1 MKMRTGLLSIATLGT
16 LVACSSSNGTK
27 GTAGS
32 PQGSGTLSQNAVFLN
47 AKSASDVDVEPAFL
61 AFPASTHSDQL
72 ERAVGDIIVGDKG
85 GPSTKNPWGF
95 LRKVTA
101 APVLDGETITI
112 ATTTATLNEAVSQ
125 ATFQSTLQAPKLT
138 ATGPVTADARPI
150 HALSGVG
157 TSGGTTIQLLDFS
170 GTKLLNVANSVTLHS
185 GDTVGYTA
193 TATVTTG
200 TLDFSPSFDIGAD
213 IEPNLSDPL
222 SSVKEFHVKAN
233 GQLDADL
240 ELNLG
245 FALTGNMTG
254 ADLTD
259 LIAENVLQ
267 APSATLADYPIDLG
281 SISLGI
287 ISIPVHAEFKATLAC
302 ELSYGG
308 GVGVDV
314 GGKVSGSVT
323 AGFEYESSQLTPV
336 FDHSESF
343 TMIGPNW
350 TSDAAVH
357 VLCSVKPEFD
367 LSFFDVASGSIY
379 AQPHVSLDASAVC
392 SPSAL
397 TATVSG
403 SAQAGIDAVASA
415 NVDVFGLYQWNKTC
429 TLFDVESPTAAVS
442 GTFPLPGGATTTCT
456 SNPPAAVA
464 PLAAPPPS
472 CFGGSSRSSSGG
484 SSGSGSG
491 SGSSSGGSSS
501 GGSTGDD
508 AGTTVD
514 AGSSDAGS
522 TVSSDAG
529 SCDHSACTS
538 GDALGASCTD
548 DNQGGACITA
558 ICANDSFCC
567 QFTWDGTCVAHVTNG
582 DYGCLKSD
590 CPASP

>member
-1 MKMRTGLLSIATLGT
+1 M
-16 LVACSSSNGTK
+16 
-27 GTAGS
+27 
-32 PQGSGTLSQNAVFLN
+32 
-47 AKSASDVDVEPAFL
+47 
-61 AFPASTHSDQL
+61 
-72 ERAVGDIIVGDKG
+72 
-85 GPSTKNPWGF
+85 
-95 LRKVTA
+95 
-101 APVLDGETITI
+101 
-112 ATTTATLNEAVSQ
+112 
-125 ATFQSTLQAPKLT
+125 
-138 ATGPVTADARPI
+138 
-150 HALSGVG
+150 
-157 TSGGTTIQLLDFS
+157 
-170 GTKLLNVANSVTLHS
+170 TLHS

-240 ELNLG
+240 ELNVG

-323 AGFEYESSQLTPV
+323 AGFEYENSQLTPV
-336 FDHSESF
+336 FNHTESF

-442 GTFPLPGGATTTCT
+442 GTFPLPGGAATTCT

-472 CFGGSSRSSSGG
+472 CFGGSSGSSSGG

-491 SGSSSGGSSS
+491 SGIQLGRNRAR
-501 GGSTGDD
+501 
-508 AGTTVD
+508 AGRAATTREPPWTPGARTPGARSPPTPARATTARAPRVMR
-514 AGSSDAGS
+514 
-522 TVSSDAG
+522 
-529 SCDHSACTS
+529 SARAARTTTR
-538 GDALGASCTD
+538 GA
-548 DNQGGACITA
+548 
-558 ICANDSFCC
+558 
-567 QFTWDGTCVAHVTNG
+567 
-582 DYGCLKSD
+582 
-590 CPASP
+590 PASPPSARTTRSAASSPGTARASRTSRTATTAA